1 MTMRRHVIVSGQVQG
16 VGFRY
21 AAQAEATR
29 LHLGGFARN
38 LPNGTVE
45 VEIEGA
51 EESVV
56 RMLDWLGSGPAWAR
70 VDSLDTREIEDR
82 GETEFDIRR

>member
-1 MTMRRHVIVSGQVQG
+1 MTMRRHVIVRGQVQG

-38 LPNGTVE
+38 LPDGSVE
-45 VEIEGA
+45 VEVEGA
-51 EESVV
+51 DEAVE
-56 RMLDWLGSGPAWAR
+56 RMLDWLGSGPDWAR
-70 VDSLDTREIEDR
+70 VDSVDTIEVEAR